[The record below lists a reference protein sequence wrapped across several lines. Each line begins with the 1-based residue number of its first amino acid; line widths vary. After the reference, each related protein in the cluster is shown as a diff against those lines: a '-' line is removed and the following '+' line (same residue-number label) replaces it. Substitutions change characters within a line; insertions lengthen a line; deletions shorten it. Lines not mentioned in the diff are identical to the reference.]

1 VVMSSSGL
9 LEKLLVVEEQLLHL
23 ADKAAGNYII
33 TLTTSDASDMK
44 STPLQSCLPAQSFS

>member
-1 VVMSSSGL
+1 MSSSGL

-23 ADKAAGNYII
+23 ADEAAGNYII

-44 STPLQSCLPAQSFS
+44 STPLQSCLPAQSFG